1 MDNKISVIMACYNC
15 EKTLPS
21 AIESILKQTYTN
33 WVMICCDDGSSD
45 STLAILKEYKEKYPD
60 KFVILE
66 NGENRKLPFSLN
78 RCLEAVSTSLVARM
92 DADDVSAPE
101 RLEIQAKYLAD
112 HPECD
117 LVGTGIAVLNGK
129 GTITPMLQPQ
139 YPEAKD
145 MLRCSCFSHATI
157 MTYKRVY
164 DELGGYSLES
174 RAERC
179 EDIDLWSRFLQKG
192 FVGHNVP
199 DLLYTVVEDDEAVK
213 RRSLKSRIK
222 LAKTLRVICKR
233 LDLHGVAALKRIYGQ
248 LILAFIPTPVYKWL
262 HLKKIARSSKK
273 VENE

>member
-1 MDNKISVIMACYNC
+1 MACYNC
-15 EKTLPS
+15 EGTLRS
-21 AIESILKQTYTN
+21 SIESIISQTYEN
-33 WVMICCDDGSSD
+33 WVLICCDDGSSD
-45 STLAILKEYKEKYPD
+45 GTLAILKEYKEKYPD

-117 LVGTGIAVLNGK
+117 LVGTGIAVSNGK

-145 MLRCSCFSHATI
+145 MLRCSCFSHATV

-179 EDIDLWSRFLQKG
+179 EDIDLWSRFLEKG
-192 FVGHNVP
+192 FVGHNIP
-199 DLLYTVVEDDEAVK
+199 DLLYTVVEDDDAVK
-213 RRSLKSRIK
+213 RRSLRSRIK
-222 LAKTLRVICKR
+222 LAKTLKVICKR
-233 LDLHGVAALKRIYGQ
+233 LNLRGFAAFKRTYGQ
-248 LILAFIPTPVYKWL
+248 LVLAFIPTPVYKWL
-262 HLKKIARSSKK
+262 HLKKIAKSSRKI
-273 VENE
+273 ENE